1 MTDTPASSATC
12 ARVTRLEPTE
22 DPMTFSLAEVVYP
35 YTHDTDVP
43 SRSARLD
50 RVPAAGL
57 VCLPAG
63 GAGAPHRAPARRAQ
77 PELLRG
83 RAARRGVRRREPS
96 RGRDLGA
103 APGRTRAAH
112 PVLVGGRADGRG
124 GDRSDG
130 RPHR

>member
-43 SRSARLD
+43 SRSAHLD
-50 RVPAAGL
+50 RIPAAGL

-63 GAGAPHRAPARRAQ
+63 GAGAPHRAPARRAR
-77 PELLRG
+77 PELLHG

-96 RGRDLGA
+96 RGREVGA
-103 APGRTRAAH
+103 APARPRAA
-112 PVLVGGRADGRG
+112 PPGLVRGRPAGGGRG
-124 GDRSDG
+124 GG
-130 RPHR
+130 G